1 MSKSLPFPLPVPS
14 LVGYKMIGLD
24 TRMIDTAG
32 ETLTVVMKQFFD
44 EVDVGKNH
52 SSTAVPLELELV
64 EGLTKMRVRRER
76 EGRTQR
82 SHPSVIS
89 LARSS
94 R

>member
-1 MSKSLPFPLPVPS
+1 MSKSLPFPSPVPS
-14 LVGYKMIGLD
+14 LVGYKTTGLD
-24 TRMIDTAG
+24 TRMIDTTG

-52 SSTAVPLELELV
+52 SSTTVPLELELV
-64 EGLTKMRVRRER
+64 EGLAGTRVRREGESR
-76 EGRTQR
+76 AQH